1 MTSKDPNFTSKT
13 YYKNV
18 YTLSHF
24 NPHEESPRYRIFL
37 GIGSRGRGKTYSA
50 KNYIANKIV
59 FDPKFRKFA
68 WIRLTDRAC
77 ENLLEND
84 GSTFFESTILE
95 KKNLSV
101 TSQGSDVFFKRSNE
115 KDDKFRHR
123 GKVLSLQNYHNWKG
137 NQFEEYDVIVIDE
150 LVRAENERRTFN
162 IPKAFVNTLE
172 TILRERTNVVILIY
186 ANAINEMQ
194 EIKQL
199 FGFMPLPGKFG
210 VYKLFHNR
218 AIIEYLDDSRAW
230 KQRKAQT
237 IAGRLGQNMT
247 EFSNVHDDPLAELD
261 VFIPRAKVSKKVYIM
276 SLKINRSP
284 MWFDMFKNGDK
295 YFIDYKTYSPEKLSR
310 NTYALHR
317 ELVNNVFVFSPEIFK
332 FIKEA
337 WDNNLLQY
345 ANNTIFEYIQELVI
359 HNKPLR

>member
-1 MTSKDPNFTSKT
+1 MNKRDPNFSSKT

-18 YTLSHF
+18 FALSHF
-24 NPHEESPRYRIFL
+24 NPHEEVPRYRIFL
-37 GIGSRGRGKTYSA
+37 GIGSRGRGKTYSG
-50 KNYIANKIV
+50 KNYVANKIV
-59 FDPKFRKFA
+59 YDPKFRKFA
-68 WIRLTDRAC
+68 WIRLTDKAC

-84 GSTFFESTILE
+84 GSTFFESSILE
-95 KKNLSV
+95 KKKLSV
-101 TSQGSDVFFKRSNE
+101 MSQGSDVYFKRINEPNE
-115 KDDKFRHR
+115 KYIQR

-172 TILRERTNVVILIY
+172 TIIRERTNVVILIY

-210 VYKLFHNR
+210 VYKLYHQR
-218 AIIEYLDDSRAW
+218 AIIEYLDDSNEW
-230 KQRKAQT
+230 KQRKSMT
-237 IAGRLGQNMT
+237 IAGRLGQGMS
-247 EFSNVHDDPLAELD
+247 EFKNVHADPLADLD
-261 VFIPRAKVSKKVYIM
+261 AFIPRAKVSKKVYLM
-276 SLKINRSP
+276 SVKLTRAP
-284 MWFDMFKNGDK
+284 MWIDIFKNGSK
-295 YFIDYKTYSPEKLSR
+295 YYLDYKTYSPEKLSR

-317 ELVNNVFVFSPEIFK
+317 SLVNNAFVFSQEIVK

-345 ANNTIFEYIQELVI
+345 SNNTIYEMTRSIIVD
-359 HNKPLR
+359 NKPQH